1 MVSGTTR
8 AAAAARA
15 RGGRRGASSG
25 IPPRRQPPAVVLLGA
40 MLLVSCGGR
49 VFSTGPSAPSH
60 RDDDLYV
67 PGTGDSI
74 DDDDAH
80 GLLGGSRGFGSGATT
95 VSVAQLRGAKKKKR
109 PSSPFDPPE
118 L

>member
-40 MLLVSCGGR
+40 MLLVSCGAT
-49 VFSTGPSAPSH
+49 SCTGKSIKLPKAQCEAWGALYNIMKWKSPTTCSHTDPCSCGPARCNSA
-60 RDDDLYV
+60 
-67 PGTGDSI
+67 GT
-74 DDDDAH
+74 AVT
-80 GLLGGSRGFGSGATT
+80 GL
-95 VSVAQLRGAKKKKR
+95 
-109 PSSPFDPPE
+109 
-118 L
+118 

>member
-1 MVSGTTR
+1 MGLY
-8 AAAAARA
+8 
-15 RGGRRGASSG
+15 
-25 IPPRRQPPAVVLLGA
+25 VLGML
-40 MLLVSCGGR
+40 LLVSCGGR

-109 PSSPFDPPE
+109 PTSPFEPPE